1 MAIVKFVSDKTC
13 QIFIDKE
20 FSGEVDK
27 DSILKLLLE
36 SGGYLVEVKDKDAN
50 IRKKYNLE
58 IKATDTQVLQDVS
71 DGDSSLDA
79 VIDQLRNDPSLEF
92 HCDRASFCHNGL
104 YGYVN
109 KRFEVVIP
117 AIYTVANK
125 FEDDKAFVVREFPD
139 GKKTTLIDE
148 DGNMFFNRWF
158 DYIGESEETILLG
171 IENRIIVYSKL
182 KYDKIVEYYYAGY
195 DHKASLVPVYKKV
208 GNYDF
213 YGYIDYDGNE
223 VIPFIFNNAGNF
235 DENGEADVNF
245 LGRDVKINRIG
256 YYRQGENGYYYRT
269 SWDSDLQGLDGI
281 INENINCSCS
291 YDTGETCWNFL
302 PIWNSY
308 KWIIRVSVKQKG
320 TQKELKTIDYQCDY
334 VLGGGAGYWILKTGE
349 KVLTLI
355 ANVYIDGIEEFTFDA
370 DDVEPVF
377 DINHNLQGDDI
388 ITSRTFIIR
397 RSNKYG
403 VYNTLGEVLIPVEYD
418 EIKPLESFKFA
429 VKKAN
434 KYRIYSAGKLSAF
447 EYDNVTKCINSNNDY
462 SGLLLEK
469 AGKYGLW
476 KSSNVI
482 PPIYDYIES
491 CNSCCADRNI
501 VSLNGKYGIIDDK
514 QKEILSI
521 NYEKIIP
528 LGESYFK
535 VKTDKGWS
543 LGLVS
548 HGIVYPTIFDD
559 ISLISENTKRIDN
572 IFLVKEG
579 NKYGCIN
586 NHGEILIPIKYN
598 KIVLDSD
605 YYPTN
610 VSFRIY
616 LDDKV
621 GFGELFTSIYLVKSK
636 EYIYYVEP
644 IFDECVLLRN
654 GESVLDSFNMPY
666 AAVRE
671 EMKWGILDQKPRSLT
686 YKAIEYN
693 LEDECNPNYDDLIF
707 RYNSIEELKNDADNE
722 FQRRYNKY
730 FQPWDLNK
738 DEDGNYRVVKK
749 ENIEISPIKTEEENL
764 GLSETYS
771 DEELLNAWT
780 DEYGAKYTPDRKKL
794 ISGANCKEYTV
805 AYGTKIICYYSFA
818 HSCTE
823 QVTIPDTVIYIAE
836 EAFFLSKI
844 KKINIPDS
852 VKAVGCEAF
861 FESDI
866 SFISWSNTM
875 SVIARMTFSGCQK
888 LYEINIP
895 SNIIKIDEFAF
906 ERCEFLRDVKLNEGL
921 KSIGKGAFCN
931 CSRLKKLTI
940 PFSVSSIGSNPFLG
954 CVCDIECLSPH
965 FTIKNGML
973 FTSDMKRVISCLLN
987 SGEIDIPE
995 GVEIIGGSSF
1005 NSGITSISI
1014 PNTVKMIGED
1024 AFSTTSLKTITIP
1037 KSVQKIERYAL
1048 RNCKDLKEIRILNKN
1063 IVIEEGFVENCESL
1077 EVILIP
1083 KGAYSYFFDLFE
1095 EWWIRD
1101 ILVEGTKRSF
1111 LNPKDATY
1119 ISEQLHK
1126 NTMFRH
1132 PINENT

>member
-1 MAIVKFVSDKTC
+1 MAIVKFTSNKDYQV
-13 QIFIDKE
+13 FIDME
-20 FSGEVDK
+20 LAGMVTP
-27 DSILKLLLE
+27 DSMLKVVLE
-36 SGGYLVEVKDKDAN
+36 TGGYLIQIKDEDG
-50 IRKKYNLE
+50 NLIKEYEME
-58 IKATDTQVLQDVS
+58 IKSSDNQLLQKIDNANNEFE
-71 DGDSSLDA
+71 DIIENLKNDSSL
-79 VIDQLRNDPSLEF
+79 VF
-92 HCDRASFCHNGL
+92 HCERAAFCYNGL
-104 YGYVN
+104 YGFVD
-109 KRFEVVIP
+109 KTFTVVIP
-117 AIYTVANK
+117 PIYYCVNK
-125 FEDDKAFVVREFPD
+125 FDNNKAFVVRDFPE
-139 GKKTTLIDE
+139 GRKTTMINRD
-148 DGNMFFNRWF
+148 DKMFFNRWF
-158 DYIGESEETILLG
+158 DYIGESDETILLG
-171 IENRIIVYSKL
+171 IEDRIIVYSKT
-182 KYDKIVEYYYAGY
+182 KCDKVAEYFNAGY
-195 DHKASLVPVYKKV
+195 DKKASLVPVYKKV
-208 GNYDF
+208 GAYNF
-213 YGYIDYDGNE
+213 YGYIDFYGKE
-223 VIPFIFNNAGNF
+223 VIPFIFNNIGNI
-235 DENGEADVNF
+235 DEKGEADVNF
-245 LGRDVKINRIG
+245 LGRGVKISTKGYSRRVEDGFYDWMKWDKNPIG
-256 YYRQGENGYYYRT
+256 LE
-269 SWDSDLQGLDGI
+269 GI
-281 INENINCSCS
+281 LEDYQNPRPWQYS
-291 YDTGETCWNFL
+291 TGETDWDFI
-302 PIWNSY
+302 PIWNNY
-308 KWIIRVSVKQKG
+308 KWVIRIYINKVEPR
-320 TQKELKTIDYQCDY
+320 KEIKRFDFNCDY
-334 VLGGGAGYWILKTGE
+334 VLRIEKGHVICKKADKTL
-349 KVLTLI
+349 VLI
-355 ANVYIDGIEEFTFDA
+355 ANIYNHGIEEFTFDA
-370 DDVEPVF
+370 DDVVPVF
-377 DINHNLQGDDI
+377 DINNNMQGDDI

-397 RSNKYG
+397 DNIKYGVFDTFGKVLIPIEYDEIIPFGPYEFAVRKAKKYG
-403 VYNTLGEVLIPVEYD
+403 VYKSGE
-418 EIKPLESFKFA
+418 
-429 VKKAN
+429 
-434 KYRIYSAGKLSAF
+434 LSALK
-447 EYDNVTKCINSNNDY
+447 YDKVTKHFTSNQIY

-559 ISLISENTKRIDN
+559 ISLISENTKRIDS

-586 NHGEILIPIKYN
+586 NHGEIIIPIKYN

-621 GFGELFTSIYLVKSK
+621 GFGELFISIYLIKSK

-654 GESVLDSFNMPY
+654 EKSVLDSFDMPY

-749 ENIEISPIKTEEENL
+749 ENIEISSIKTEEENL

-771 DEELLNAWT
+771 DDYTDEELLNAWT

-805 AYGTKIICYYSFA
+805 AYGTKIICYDSFA

-844 KKINIPDS
+844 KKIIIPDS

-940 PFSVSSIGSNPFLG
+940 PSSVSSIGSNPFLG

-973 FTSDMKRVISCLLN
+973 YTSDMKRVISCLLN
-987 SGEIDIPE
+987 SGVIDIPE

-1014 PNTVKMIGED
+1014 PNTVKSIGED

-1037 KSVQKIERYAL
+1037 KSVQRIERYAL

-1095 EWWIRD
+1095 ERWIRD

-1111 LNPKDATY
+1111 
-1119 ISEQLHK
+1119 
-1126 NTMFRH
+1126 
-1132 PINENT
+1132 